1 MESTATIKR
10 EVCAVTIEDITEKA
24 LQEVVRQFLDSVQLT
39 TETLP
44 LFTRLMRL
52 AKVQGK
58 LEAAREMTAERDN
71 AKS

>member
-1 MESTATIKR
+1 M
-10 EVCAVTIEDITEKA
+10 TIEDITEKA

-58 LEAAREMTAERDN
+58 LEAAAEIDRDRQN
-71 AKS
+71 AEA

>member
-1 MESTATIKR
+1 
-10 EVCAVTIEDITEKA
+10 VTIEDITEKA

-58 LEAAREMTAERDN
+58 LEAAAEIDRDRQN
-71 AKS
+71 AEA

>member
-1 MESTATIKR
+1 MASTATTKR

>member
-1 MESTATIKR
+1 M
-10 EVCAVTIEDITEKA
+10 TIEDITEKA

-58 LEAAREMTAERDN
+58 LEAAREMTTERDN
-71 AKS
+71 AKAAQ